1 MRIGVQS
8 MVNLM
13 NRLLGCPLA
22 TRLQGKNAE
31 ASKTT
36 HTVLSQQFPTQL
48 AGFHQARWLIVS
60 DYACME
66 SDRWVACAKMSIEKS
81 ALREFNS
88 KAMDLPHK
96 DSDCLM
102 SAP

>member
-1 MRIGVQS
+1 
-8 MVNLM
+8 
-13 NRLLGCPLA
+13 
-22 TRLQGKNAE
+22 
-31 ASKTT
+31 
-36 HTVLSQQFPTQL
+36 
-48 AGFHQARWLIVS
+48 
-60 DYACME
+60 ME
-66 SDRWVACAKMSIEKS
+66 SDRSVACANRMSIEKS